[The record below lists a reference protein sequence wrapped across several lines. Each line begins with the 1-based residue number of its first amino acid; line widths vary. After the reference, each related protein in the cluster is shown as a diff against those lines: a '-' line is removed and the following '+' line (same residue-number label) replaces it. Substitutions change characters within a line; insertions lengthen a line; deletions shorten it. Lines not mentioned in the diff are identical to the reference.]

1 MSRSAE
7 VAVVQHLVDP
17 DALRYVADEG
27 LPEHVIPT
35 EAFRPIVSWAMEYYY
50 RSGCRQAPSAQA
62 LKEEFTADLFSDHD
76 VDLDDAPEDTI
87 EWAVE
92 TLKGNWTLKQSQD
105 FVKRLAVD
113 VNEAQTGERLD
124 VLNQAVNA
132 LSNITVEVSRKS
144 QQVDARNALTDRIRA
159 YEERREAGHT
169 VQGLLFG
176 MEDIDSHTGGIHPG
190 ELAIVGAG
198 PKTGKS
204 FFHIVTAFS
213 EWRRGRA
220 VALFTLENSVEMT
233 IDRLACY
240 ANGISPTRWL
250 QGQCH
255 PQEEQNIARFRDEMQ
270 RSDTPLWVIQPPV
283 GRRGVAQ
290 MVREAVIRDADSL
303 LIDQLTFVEPRDERL
318 ARYLQ
323 VREVMHDL
331 KSLIST
337 SQKRLPCLL
346 AHQVNRE
353 GVKESRKVGYLRME
367 HLAEGSEV
375 ERTADFVFGL
385 HQSDDEQMVNMS
397 KLQMLAAR
405 RTALRHWNMNW
416 NIEQGLIDV
425 HSQLTLE
432 L

>member
-1 MSRSAE
+1 MSRTAE
-7 VAVVQHLVDP
+7 VAVVQHLVDA
-17 DALRYVADEG
+17 DSLRYLSDEG
-27 LPEHVIPT
+27 LPEQVVPT
-35 EAFRPIVSWAMEYYY
+35 EEFRPVVTWALEYYF
-50 RSGCRQAPSAQA
+50 RSGCKQAPSVQA
-62 LKEEFTADLFSDHD
+62 LHDEFTEDLFTDND
-76 VDLDDAPEDTI
+76 VVLEEAPEDTI

-105 FVKRLAVD
+105 FVKQLATQ
-113 VNEAQTGERLD
+113 VNNAQTGQRID
-124 VLNQAVNA
+124 VLNDAVSA
-132 LSNITVEVSRKS
+132 LSNITIEVSRKS
-144 QQVDARNALTDRIRA
+144 QQVDARYALTERIRA
-159 YEERREAGHT
+159 YEERSEAGSVT
-169 VQGLLFG
+169 QGLLFG
-176 MEDIDSHTGGIHPG
+176 MEPIDSHTGGIHPG
-190 ELAIVGAG
+190 ELAVIAAG

-213 EWRRGRA
+213 EWRRGKA

-250 QGQCH
+250 QGICH
-255 PQEEQNIARFRDEMQ
+255 PNEVESVQRFRAEMEE
-270 RSDTPLWVIQPPV
+270 SDTPLWVIQPPV

-290 MVREAVIRDADSL
+290 MVREASIRDADSL

-337 SQKRLPCLL
+337 SNKRLPCLL

-416 NIEQGLIDV
+416 NIEQGHIAV

>member
-1 MSRSAE
+1 MSRAAE
-7 VAVVQHLVDP
+7 VAVVQHLVDA
-17 DALRYVADEG
+17 DALRYLSDEG
-27 LPEHVIPT
+27 LPESVIPT
-35 EAFRPIVSWAMEYYY
+35 EEFRPVIAWALEYYY
-50 RSGCRQAPSAQA
+50 RSGCNQAPSVQA
-62 LKEEFTADLFSDHD
+62 LREEFTADLFTDRD
-76 VDLDDAPEDTI
+76 IDLDEAPEDTI

-92 TLKGNWTLKQSQD
+92 TLKGNWTLRQSQD
-105 FVKRLAVD
+105 FVKRLAMD
-113 VNEAQTGERLD
+113 INEAQTSERFD
-124 VLNQAVNA
+124 VLHDAVNA
-132 LSNITVEVSRKS
+132 LSNITIEVSRKS
-144 QQVDARNALTDRIRA
+144 QQVDARHALTERIRA
-159 YEERREAGHT
+159 YEERKEAGHT
-169 VQGLLFG
+169 VQGMLFG
-176 MEDIDSHTGGIHPG
+176 MPDIDNHTGGIHPG
-190 ELAIVGAG
+190 ELAVIGAG

-204 FFHIVTAFS
+204 FFHIVTAFA

-233 IDRLACY
+233 IDRLACF

-255 PQEEQNIARFRDEMQ
+255 PQEEENVRRFREAMAE
-270 RSDTPLWVIQPPV
+270 SDTPLWVIQPPV
-283 GRRGVAQ
+283 GRRSVAQ
-290 MVREAVIRDADSL
+290 MVREATIRDAESL

-337 SQKRLPCLL
+337 SNKRMPCLL

-405 RTALRHWNMNW
+405 RTALQHWNMNW
-416 NIEQGLIDV
+416 NIEQGHIGV

>member
-1 MSRSAE
+1 MSRAAE
-7 VAVVQHLVDP
+7 VAVVQHLVDA
-17 DALRYVADEG
+17 DALRYLSDEG
-27 LPEHVIPT
+27 LPESVIPT
-35 EAFRPIVSWAMEYYY
+35 EEFRPVIEWALEYYY
-50 RSGCRQAPSAQA
+50 RSGCNQAPSVQA
-62 LKEEFTADLFSDHD
+62 LREEFTADLFTDRD
-76 VDLDDAPEDTI
+76 IDLDEAPEDTI

-92 TLKGNWTLKQSQD
+92 TLKGNWTLRQSQD
-105 FVKRLAVD
+105 FVKRLAMD
-113 VNEAQTGERLD
+113 INEAQTSERFD
-124 VLNQAVNA
+124 VLHDAVNA
-132 LSNITVEVSRKS
+132 LSNITIEVSRKS
-144 QQVDARNALTDRIRA
+144 QQVDARHALTERIRA
-159 YEERREAGHT
+159 YEERKEAGHT
-169 VQGLLFG
+169 VQGMLFG
-176 MEDIDSHTGGIHPG
+176 MPDIDNHTGGIHPG
-190 ELAIVGAG
+190 ELAVIGAG

-204 FFHIVTAFS
+204 FFHIVTAFA

-233 IDRLACY
+233 IDRLACF

-255 PQEEQNIARFRDEMQ
+255 PQEEENVRRFREAMAE
-270 RSDTPLWVIQPPV
+270 SDTPLWVIQPPV
-283 GRRGVAQ
+283 GRRSVAQ
-290 MVREAVIRDADSL
+290 MVREATIRDAESL

-337 SQKRLPCLL
+337 SNKRMPCLL

-416 NIEQGLIDV
+416 NIEQGHIGV

>member
-7 VAVVQHLVDP
+7 VAVVQHLLDP
-17 DALRYVADEG
+17 EALRYIVDEG
-27 LPEHVIPT
+27 LPEQVIPT
-35 EAFRPIVSWAMEYYY
+35 EGFRPVVVWALEYYY
-50 RSGCRQAPSAQA
+50 RSGCRQAPSVQA
-62 LKEEFTADLFSDHD
+62 MRDEFTADLFDDHNI
-76 VDLDDAPEDTI
+76 DLDEAPEDTV

-105 FVKRLAVD
+105 FVKRLATD
-113 VNEAQTGERLD
+113 VNEAQTGERLR
-124 VLNQAVNA
+124 VLHEAVNS
-132 LSNITVEVSRKS
+132 LSNIAVEVSRKS
-144 QQVDARNALTDRIRA
+144 QQVDARYALAERIRA
-159 YEERREAGHT
+159 YEERSEAGHT

-176 MEDIDSHTGGIHPG
+176 MDEIDSHTGGIHPG
-190 ELAIVGAG
+190 ELAVIGAG

-204 FFHIVTAFS
+204 FFHIVTAFA

-255 PQEEQNIARFRDEMQ
+255 PREEESIRGFREQMEG
-270 RSDTPLWVIQPPV
+270 SDTPLWVIQPPV

-290 MVREAVIRDADSL
+290 MVREAGIRDADSM
-303 LIDQLTFVEPRDERL
+303 LIDQLTFIEPRDERL

-397 KLQMLAAR
+397 KLQMLASR

-416 NIEQGLIDV
+416 HIEQGLINV